1 MSTLTGVK
9 GENQMKTKES
19 KRYVAVLLAMLMSF
33 ALLPFGF
40 PFARAKAD
48 AKPVPLSDNCRALT
62 EERFGAGDKKAPPF
76 LENDDALSR
85 LCFDYF
91 TARER
96 AFYCAAKSVS
106 DNYKLFAA
114 SDAVTAEN
122 LLRSEAIEAF
132 EKRTGTEIV
141 DACSTVFY
149 DESHVIENP
158 DGSVILF
165 AYEWTFWDYC
175 KAGGGGIDVSGFGV
189 YHKLTVLREGNEC
202 ALLLDEYD
210 CSDIFGL
217 CTITERTKEE
227 LTEMGYK
234 PAEEVFDVSAIG
246 PGDKAANQAGSR
258 YVFYEGYDPNAAAE
272 YADTY
277 VYHGA
282 YGDIY
287 SEYYNSAYVNF
298 NAYGGDCANYTSQC
312 IYAGGMPMV
321 YGAAYSTNSWYYR
334 TGTDRSATWTG
345 AVQLRNWMGDNR
357 GRRTTASDSTIYK
370 GSPVFYSGGGNN
382 HAVICV
388 GRNSSGTPII
398 DSHNNDYYHVVWNY
412 WSAGTSCT
420 TVQLTSE
427 DFSGGGAGGSAITLS
442 DYCYPTAVTQGSSF
456 TLTGIISS
464 NYAMESVSVGVY
476 DVSGTPVL
484 YKSIA
489 PYTTSVNIASQID
502 RYITFGVLS
511 VGVYTYMIEATDV
524 NGYYALLHSSAFCV
538 TPPYP
543 CGSDDP
549 TQYPIPTVNLRTG
562 SSGEGVMWLQ
572 ACLSQLGY
580 PCEVDGRFGSGTEAV
595 LEHFQGEYGLTA
607 DGVAG
612 PRVRNKLLELLTCP
626 TPSIGSVPA
635 ENSASVTISYSA
647 GAFTDGCDIYYTAD
661 GSVPGQSGSQ
671 YQAPFTVTASC
682 TVRAI
687 ACKSCRYSSAIPS
700 CPVSVSGVSFT
711 VTFVDWDG
719 TVLDTQAVVMG
730 GAAVAPPDPEREG
743 WTFIGWDVDF
753 TNVICDLTV
762 TAQYE
767 QNTAQPTLPGDV
779 DGNGAVNT
787 VDALYAL
794 RYSMGIIELDQHGI
808 LNGDMNGDNTVNATD
823 ALMILRIVISRGAEA
838 SR

>member
-1 MSTLTGVK
+1 MQFR
-9 GENQMKTKES
+9 ETKRS
-19 KRYVAVLLAMLMSF
+19 IAVLLAVLMLL
-33 ALLPFGF
+33 ALLPCGLPSVSAETREEF
-40 PFARAKAD
+40 PR
-48 AKPVPLSDNCRALT
+48 LSDNCRTMT
-62 EERFGAGDKKAPPF
+62 EERFSAGSRKAPSFP
-76 LENDDALSR
+76 EADDALSR

-96 AFYCAAKSVS
+96 AFYC
-106 DNYKLFAA
+106 D
-114 SDAVTAEN
+114 AEN
-122 LLRSEAIEAF
+122 TSVFFKSLPAADTAAAENRLRAEAIEAF
-132 EKRTGTEIV
+132 EKRTGTEII
-141 DACSTVFY
+141 DACTSVFY
-149 DESHVIENP
+149 DEDHVIAGP
-158 DGSVILF
+158 DGSVALF
-165 AYEWTFWDYC
+165 AYEWTFWDYRR
-175 KAGGGGIDVSGFGV
+175 AGGGAVDVSGFGV
-189 YHKLTVLREGNEC
+189 YHKLTFRPNGNEWT
-202 ALLLDEYD
+202 LLADEYD
-210 CSDIFGL
+210 CSDLLGL

-227 LTEMGYK
+227 LIEMDYQ
-234 PAEEVFDVSAIG
+234 PAEESFESFEASAG
-246 PGDKAANQAGSR
+246 NLGKAQEQSGSR
-258 YVFYEGYDPNAAAE
+258 YVFYEGYDPDAAAE

-282 YGDIY
+282 NGDIY

-321 YGAAYSTNSWYYR
+321 YGTAYGTDGWYYR

-357 GRRTTASDSTIYK
+357 GVRTAASDSTIYK

-442 DYCYPTAVTQGSSF
+442 DYSYPTAVTQGSSF

-464 NYAMESVSVGVY
+464 NYALESVSVGVY

-489 PYTTSVNIASQID
+489 PYTTTVNIALQID

-538 TPPYP
+538 TPVNP

-595 LEHFQGEYGLTA
+595 LEQFQGEYGLTA

-626 TPSIGSVPA
+626 TPSVAGVPA
-635 ENSASVTISYSA
+635 ENGASVTISYSA
-647 GAFTDGCDIYYTAD
+647 GAFTDGCNIYYTAD

-687 ACKSCRYSSAIPS
+687 ACKSCRYSSAIAS
-700 CPVSVSGVSFT
+700 CPISVSDAVFT
-711 VTFVDWDG
+711 VTFIDWDG
-719 TVLDTQAVVMG
+719 TVIDAQTVPLG
-730 GAAVAPPDPEREG
+730 GSAVAPPDPEREG

-753 TNVICDLTV
+753 TNVTCDLTV

-767 QNTAQPTLPGDV
+767 QNGSQPALPGDV
-779 DGNGAVNT
+779 DCSGAVNV
-787 VDALYAL
+787 VDALIAL
-794 RYSMGIIELDQHGI
+794 RYSMGMVTLDEQGM
-808 LNGDMNGDNTVNATD
+808 LNGDMNGDGTVSATD
-823 ALMILRIVISRGAEA
+823 ALMILRLAMGRMPAA
-838 SR
+838 